1 MFRDITYTVPDRAH
15 KGEKLQILKGVTGAC
30 KAGRV
35 LAIMGASGAGRVLAA
50 AWQIQWRELLC
61 TLLLRPPELCH
72 PSCTLPANTA

>member
-35 LAIMGASGAGRVLAA
+35 LAIMGASGAG
-50 AWQIQWRELLC
+50 
-61 TLLLRPPELCH
+61 
-72 PSCTLPANTA
+72 